1 MLEIFRWLKGFVE
14 FQIIGKFPERFINV
28 VTSNGVSI
36 WNTAKCDDTLCAR
49 MYIKDYKRVRY
60 YARKSMVKLRIKS
73 KHGFPFFVKRYKSR
87 VGVLVGIAVFI
98 IVVLFMSNFVWT
110 IEVVGLNTVSEARV
124 LESLKENG
132 LYVGTYKPSTSF
144 TAIARKT
151 MLDLE
156 DIGWM
161 AVNVLDSHARVE
173 VKEKA
178 KKPKVP
184 DYKQPAN
191 VKAKRDGLILSIN
204 TAEGDAYFGSG
215 SAVVKDQLL
224 VSCVIEDQ
232 LGGVKFVRAD
242 AQIIARTL
250 RDEQF
255 SVPKKLDTVLFSNV
269 KSGKSFSL
277 FSVDIPIKYT
287 FASAENCAVRRHSN
301 KLKLFDSVLPL
312 SLETENYYKLA
323 EKKIKLNKEKALS
336 ILKNKSA
343 LYECFELSDC
353 KILSR
358 EYDFKDSKDRYV
370 MNVVFE
376 CEEDIAYQQNIDVD
390 RLEIEDE
397 LPKKEN
403 RDKVN

>member
-49 MYIKDYKRVRY
+49 MYINDYKRVRY
-60 YARKSMVKLRIKS
+60 YARKSMVRLRLKS
-73 KHGFPFFVKRYKSR
+73 KHGFPFFVRRYKSR

-132 LYVGTYKPSTSF
+132 LYIGTYKPSTSF

-151 MLDLE
+151 MLDIE

-242 AQIIARTL
+242 AQIIARTV
-250 RDEQF
+250 RNEQF

-301 KLKLFDSVLPL
+301 KLTLFDSVLPL
-312 SLETENYYKLA
+312 SLETENYYELA
-323 EKKIKLNKEKALS
+323 EKKLELDKEKALS

-376 CEEDIAYQQNIDVD
+376 CEEDIAYQQNVDVD
-390 RLEIEDE
+390 RLETEDE

>member
-36 WNTAKCDDTLCAR
+36 WNTAKCDDILCAR

-60 YARKSMVKLRIKS
+60 YARKSMVKLRLKS

-151 MLDLE
+151 MLDIE

-242 AQIIARTL
+242 AQIIARTV
-250 RDEQF
+250 RNEQF
-255 SVPKKLDTVLFSNV
+255 SVLKKLDTVLFSNV

-301 KLKLFDSVLPL
+301 KLTLFDSVLPL

-323 EKKIKLNKEKALS
+323 EKKLELDKEKALS

-358 EYDFKDSKDRYV
+358 EYDFKDSEDRYV

-376 CEEDIAYQQNIDVD
+376 CEEDIAYQQNADVD
-390 RLEIEDE
+390 RLETEDE

>member
-151 MLDLE
+151 MLDIE